1 MNQWYESQADG
12 DFLRARTLELLGRI
26 SDILTLSKHELL
38 PLEDVLS
45 ILKPTNETY
54 QGMQTVPIDLIV
66 GSEGRYRDFNGHFLP
81 RREHLRARWVK
92 VNMAHYEDII
102 LPPVK
107 LYEIGGVYFVRDG
120 NHRVSVA
127 KLRGQ
132 MAIDAEVT
140 RLSSEIGLKPG
151 MSLEEMRQVLLAY
164 EKRMFYLKTE
174 YDLITGEQDLE
185 FSTPGRFDTIYE
197 HILVHK
203 YFINQN
209 QAEEL
214 DFGAA
219 LLSWHQNVYKPIV
232 EAIRENGLLARFP
245 GRTASDLYVFISAH
259 WNELKAKYGIGFGID
274 EAALDFK
281 EKFGS
286 GYRERMAK
294 SLRKLGA
301 TIRSFLRPRTLNGN
315 RKKRT

>member
-1 MNQWYESQADG
+1 MNLWKESQADG
-12 DFLRARTLELLGRI
+12 DFLRARSLELLGRI
-26 SDILTLSKHELL
+26 SDMLTLSRHELL

-54 QGMQTVPIDLIV
+54 QGMRTVPIDLIV

-81 RREHLRARWVK
+81 RREHLRTRWVK

-127 KLRGQ
+127 KIRGQ

-140 RLSSEIGLKPG
+140 TLSSEIGLKPG
-151 MSLEEMRQVLLAY
+151 MGLEEMRQILLAY
-164 EKRMFYLKTE
+164 EKRMFYLTTE

-203 YFINQN
+203 YFINQD
-209 QAEEL
+209 QTEEL

-219 LLSWHQNVYKPIV
+219 LLSWHRNVYSPIV
-232 EAIRENGLLARFP
+232 AAIRENGVLARFP

-259 WNELKAKYGIGFGID
+259 WNELKGKYGIGFDIG
-274 EAALDFK
+274 EAARDFK
-281 EKFGS
+281 KRYGY
-286 GYRERMAK
+286 GYRKIIA
-294 SLRKLGA
+294 SALGSAGSSIRKVLLA
-301 TIRSFLRPRTLNGN
+301 SIP
-315 RKKRT
+315 RKKP

>member
-1 MNQWYESQADG
+1 MNQWKESQADG

-26 SDILTLSKHELL
+26 SDVLTRSKHDLL

-81 RREHLRARWVK
+81 RRDHLRSRWVK

-151 MSLEEMRQVLLAY
+151 MDLEEMRRILIAY
-164 EKRMFYLKTE
+164 EKRMFYLTTE

-185 FSTPGRFDTIYE
+185 FTTTGRFDTIYE

-209 QAEEL
+209 QTEEL

-219 LLSWHQNVYKPIV
+219 LLSWHKNVYCPIV
-232 EAIRENGLLARFP
+232 DAIRDNGLLARFP

-259 WNELKAKYGIGFGID
+259 WNELKEKYGIGFEIG
-274 EAALDFK
+274 EAARDFK
-281 EKFGS
+281 KKYGS
-286 GYRERMAK
+286 GYRKIVA
-294 SLRKLGA
+294 SALGVA
-301 TIRSFLRPRTLNGN
+301 GSSIHRFFSGRNTPQ
-315 RKKRT
+315 KP